1 MKVLEIKNNLVKI
14 SFTPEDN
21 LFLGGFVIIEDEQT
35 PYVAQVFSLKADNGM
50 NYAIV
55 RLLFTFNTEG
65 IVKNYDGTIPS
76 LDASIT
82 KLSSDELLDI
92 LPVNTPLEIGELAQQ
107 KELLKVDSSI
117 LEKNLLVC
125 SENQENSNILTGNFL
140 LQLENNND
148 KSLVFDIDGSFPGT
162 KLKFGEDFKLPLNY
176 DTINYIYEHD
186 LNDVEPVSKAII
198 QDIFLEV
205 QEYSK
210 TVLDKFIPFD
220 TFINVVDQQ
229 YRATGIPE
237 LVLLKNKLLK
247 YKEQNVFAQDAKD
260 FQCLRGAIRANLTN
274 VLDISTAEGQLQNE
288 IMSYVYDA
296 VDELDLFVYS
306 FVQFTNDNADKK
318 LIRHLITKD
327 KIYTTIIC
335 SHNFKYLYELKE
347 RANNYILFAPQVLQH
362 DFAAYNTFLNK
373 LNPDEFVIY
382 GKATQN
388 IPLIVELAEIE
399 TETEET
405 PEQTADETSEENP
418 ETQEQQEQTEPE
430 EEKPDDFSDESNS
443 YSYETLLEDTAIQ
456 QPETEQETETQDTA
470 DVEQQEEQEQASN
483 IIPSAGNILEDNEP
497 EPKPE
502 VIIAAPEQ
510 ISDMIDAE
518 IQEEAAKE
526 PEISEPDAE
535 KEPEAVV
542 EETQSENAPSPEI
555 VEPDTLPEIPEITDE
570 NTEIQ
575 EIVTS
580 PDFSETEIIETVT
593 SEQPQE
599 PEIVEETAGTQPEQ
613 PAPANTTAD
622 EDEEEGFPEVLD
634 VPEPDVETITG
645 LEPLTEDFNEDLS
658 VIQPISDEPID
669 IPVLEYNDNSLQILD
684 EPEIVEDT
692 IPIDK
697 VAKDVDEILFSQG
710 KEEFPP
716 LEPLEET
723 EMPEER
729 PVPESDLTEDDLNFI
744 EDINNVEEDKPPVVP
759 VYPVDDMIP
768 VGEVPVFAQGDRV
781 KHPKYGEGVVEKM
794 IKYGNKT
801 LCSINFVNVG
811 RRLLDPAISELSKA

>member
-14 SFTPEDN
+14 SFTPADK
-21 LFLGGFVIIEDEQT
+21 LMLAGFVIIEDEQT
-35 PYVAQVFSLKADNGM
+35 PYVAQVLSLKADNDT

-76 LDASIT
+76 LDAAIT

-117 LEKNLLVC
+117 LEKSLLVC
-125 SENQENSNILTGNFL
+125 SENQENSNILTGNFV

-148 KSLVFDIDGSFPGT
+148 KSVVFDIDGSYPAE
-162 KLKFGEDFKLPLNY
+162 KLVFGKDFKLPLNY

-186 LNDVEPVSKAII
+186 LQDVEPVSKAII

-229 YRATGIPE
+229 YRATGITE
-237 LVLLKNKLLK
+237 LILLKNKLLR
-247 YKEQNVFAQDAKD
+247 YKDQNVFAQDAKD
-260 FQCLRGAIRANLTN
+260 IQSLRAAIRANMTN
-274 VLDISTAEGQLQNE
+274 VLDISTVEGLLQNE

-296 VDELDLFVYS
+296 IDEMDLFVYA

-318 LIRHLITKD
+318 LIRHLVSKD
-327 KIYTTIIC
+327 KIYSTIVC
-335 SHNFKYLYELKE
+335 SHNYKYLYELKE
-347 RANNYILFAPQVLQH
+347 RANNLILFAPQTLQH

-399 TETEET
+399 
-405 PEQTADETSEENP
+405 PETSEEEP
-418 ETQEQQEQTEPE
+418 EAETVENLQEEASQPAEAESSEPE

-443 YSYETLLEDTAIQ
+443 YSYETLLEDTA
-456 QPETEQETETQDTA
+456 PAVSAEDTPEETEPQEA
-470 DVEQQEEQEQASN
+470 DNSDSEQQTTEIPAAQEEESQTASN
-483 IIPSAGNILEDNEP
+483 IIPSAGNILEDSEP
-497 EPKPE
+497 VHSE

-510 ISDMIDAE
+510 ISNIIDEE
-518 IQEEAAKE
+518 IQEEAATE
-526 PEISEPDAE
+526 PEISEP
-535 KEPEAVV
+535 EPEIA
-542 EETQSENAPSPEI
+542 EPQSEITEPEQTTA
-555 VEPDTLPEIPEITDE
+555 EPLPEIFDTAEDNIALQPEISDIETSEAE
-570 NTEIQ
+570 NFEPQITEDTVQ
-575 EIVTS
+575 
-580 PDFSETEIIETVT
+580 PEIIETPAETVSIEQLQPNS
-593 SEQPQE
+593 SEK
-599 PEIVEETAGTQPEQ
+599 AD
-613 PAPANTTAD
+613 D
-622 EDEEEGFPEVLD
+622 EDEEEGFPEILD
-634 VPEPDVETITG
+634 VPEPEVQTING
-645 LEPLTEDFNEDLS
+645 LEPLSEDFQEDLS
-658 VIQPISDEPID
+658 IIDPLNISDEPVD
-669 IPVLEYNDNSLQILD
+669 MPVIEYSDNSLQILE
-684 EPEIVEDT
+684 EPEIIEEVNHV
-692 IPIDK
+692 DK
-697 VAKDVDEILFSQG
+697 VAKDVDEILFSQE
-710 KEEFPP
+710 KQEFPP
-716 LEPLEET
+716 IDDVAEPET
-723 EMPEER
+723 
-729 PVPESDLTEDDLNFI
+729 DLTEDDLNFI
-744 EDINNVEEDKPPVVP
+744 EDINNVEEEKPPVVP
-759 VYPVDDMIP
+759 VYPTEDTPAD
-768 VGEVPVFAQGDRV
+768 VPVFEQGDKV

-801 LCSINFVNVG
+801 LCSINFVNIG